1 MMTFLEILKIIGIV
15 LLVLVALI
23 VVLLAAIILVVCFW
37 PFGYELIAAKH
48 DAFDA
53 LARVHWIFRILKID
67 IWYEDGLQAQ
77 AKLFGKVVY
86 DLNAEDEE
94 GSGEGDAADT
104 VSDSGRK
111 AAVDGSGETVFNDET
126 ENRLPA
132 ESESSK
138 SEPEKITDSGTDK
151 GKKVKKI
158 KKEKKGTGKKGF
170 GRRLDEF
177 FNKADAKIDEVLDFL
192 IDLPEKADGL
202 IDKAVDKADEIIDTV
217 DYYSRLMSSSGT
229 EYVWEVTKKRGVA
242 ILKQFIPKKL
252 DLKLDYRNDDPCKV
266 VKVWQYYAISLPIID
281 MIPGKVEVS
290 SEQSEENDYELDT
303 KVCGRFYLGPIL
315 WHAGVWYMDKKV
327 RGFIRRA
334 KREGK

>member
-94 GSGEGDAADT
+94 ESGEGDAADA
-104 VSDSGRK
+104 VSDSSRK
-111 AAVDGSGETVFNDET
+111 AAADGSDETDITDET
-126 ENRLPA
+126 EKCLPA

-138 SEPEKITDSGTDK
+138 SEPEKITDN
-151 GKKVKKI
+151 
-158 KKEKKGTGKKGF
+158 GTGK
-170 GRRLDEF
+170 LS
-177 FNKADAKIDEVLDFL
+177 FNLT
-192 IDLPEKADGL
+192 DG
-202 IDKAVDKADEIIDTV
+202 
-217 DYYSRLMSSSGT
+217 
-229 EYVWEVTKKRGVA
+229 
-242 ILKQFIPKKL
+242 
-252 DLKLDYRNDDPCKV
+252 
-266 VKVWQYYAISLPIID
+266 
-281 MIPGKVEVS
+281 
-290 SEQSEENDYELDT
+290 
-303 KVCGRFYLGPIL
+303 
-315 WHAGVWYMDKKV
+315 
-327 RGFIRRA
+327 
-334 KREGK
+334 